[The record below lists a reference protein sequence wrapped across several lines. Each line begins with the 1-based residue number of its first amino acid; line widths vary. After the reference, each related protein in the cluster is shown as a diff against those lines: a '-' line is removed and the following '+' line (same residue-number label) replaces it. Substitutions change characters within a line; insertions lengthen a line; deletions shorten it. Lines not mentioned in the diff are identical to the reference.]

1 MSKKRNNQTKTPSP
15 KRVPSG
21 ASSELEP
28 LVEYAVSV
36 LISCIGLEQISK
48 NVGNDVRLLSYPEQA
63 KIVKGVPECISK
75 TDLGLGY
82 LELLTYI
89 SGVDSERAGRT
100 SFVFDDLALFG
111 MVVRPD
117 VIDVIIELSERLG
130 LGITDPISLERM
142 NLTLKNSVRTSRL
155 GSFNISRDA
164 KVTDVGSSFSV
175 CFLASKTFLL
185 LLDPETR
192 EPTKRFF
199 YEMQNLYGGGPGQTR
214 SHFPGFLDFSNPNGG
229 RLSLDAEEKFGDI
242 VDRFLVGVSDERRND
257 LASNFFQPLLA
268 FALKVAGGGSKPALN
283 FAMYLSKYC
292 EPKKTLFTHH
302 ADYSFE
308 DPTEPNPVADDQMF
322 ALSRILARPTT
333 GTRSPEMKLA
343 GRYLRKLVK
352 ASFVKHPPTRPIF
365 HSYLSFGLDVG
376 SLAEPG
382 PYLKV
387 AKKLGWVAA
396 AATRGAEPK
405 RESTDTLSFFTVR
418 PKPAPK
424 SFDLQKEPA
433 KKSSLG
439 GTVRSIARMKI

>member
-1 MSKKRNNQTKTPSP
+1 MKKSGKRGNQTKTPSP
-15 KRVPSG
+15 KRV
-21 ASSELEP
+21 SSELEP

-48 NVGNDVRLLSYPEQA
+48 NVGNELRLLSYSEQA

-82 LELLTYI
+82 LELLTYL
-89 SGVDSERAGRT
+89 SGLEGGVGHASP
-100 SFVFDDLALFG
+100 FDNLALFG

-117 VIDVIIELSERLG
+117 VIDVIVELSERLG

-155 GSFNISRDA
+155 SSFNISRDA

-185 LLDPETR
+185 LLGPETR

-199 YEMQNLYGGGPGQTR
+199 YEMQNLYGGAPGQTR
-214 SHFPGFLDFSNPNGG
+214 AHFPGFLDFSNPNGG
-229 RLSLDAEEKFGDI
+229 GLSLEVEEKFGD
-242 VDRFLVGVSDERRND
+242 VVERFLSDVPDESRED
-257 LASNFFQPLLA
+257 LAANFFQPLLS
-268 FALKVAGGGSKPALN
+268 FALKVAGGSKPALS
-283 FAMYLSKYC
+283 FAVQLSKYC

-308 DPTEPNPVADDQMF
+308 DPTEPNPVTDDQMF
-322 ALSRILARPTT
+322 ALSRILARPAIGIRT
-333 GTRSPEMKLA
+333 PEMKLA
-343 GRYLRKLVK
+343 ERYLRKLAK

-365 HSYLSFGLDVG
+365 RSYVSFGLDVG
-376 SLAEPG
+376 SLADPG

-396 AATRGAEPK
+396 GGAPK
-405 RESTDTLSFFTVR
+405 RDEADTLSFFTIR
-418 PKPAPK
+418 AKPAPK
-424 SFDLQKEPA
+424 SFDSYSKIGAEPA
-433 KKSSLG
+433 KKSSIN